1 MSTNPF
7 PGHRIHFL
15 DELDGPPVQELKQQ
29 LAGFLTCEHEIR
41 RAFLIR
47 INRDESPKPKLALCL
62 VGERTNAVRLA
73 ATAGTIFSELFPG
86 IDNMEVV
93 FLNDT
98 QLREVGQLAQPFYVS
113 DGSDQ
118 CRPN

>member
-1 MSTNPF
+1 MTDPF
-7 PGHRIHFL
+7 TSRKIHFL
-15 DELDGPPVQELKQQ
+15 DELEGPPVQELKQQ
-29 LAGFLTCEHEIR
+29 LAGLLTCEHEIR
-41 RAFLIR
+41 RAYLIR

-62 VGERTNAVRLA
+62 AGERTNAIRLA

-86 IDNMEVV
+86 IENMEIV

-98 QLREVGQLAQPFYVS
+98 QLREVSMLAQPFYAS